1 MHVDVHGGLFR
12 EITCQTRHA
21 ILRAMVHDHEDDVQS
36 RDPAED
42 RPPQCSGRLGGT
54 FFEFLP
60 AAGARR
66 LMDPICSP
74 SAIIDCIYQNGS
86 RGH

>member
-42 RPPQCSGRLGGT
+42 RP
-54 FFEFLP
+54 
-60 AAGARR
+60 AAGINWEEIFSSFSFSLLLHIHSSGNFIAAAT
-66 LMDPICSP
+66 S
-74 SAIIDCIYQNGS
+74 
-86 RGH
+86 